1 MKTFAVLALSVAFLA
16 GCSATPYHEG
26 YGESR
31 LSQTVFR
38 ISTVANGYSEI
49 GREDD
54 IAMLRAAEIA
64 CMTGHQSFDVINE
77 QREQQGQISY
87 KYLTIE
93 LKEDGGRYDA
103 RMIMR
108 GLKAKLNT
116 DTECSF

>member
-1 MKTFAVLALSVAFLA
+1 MKRFAVLALSAALLV
-16 GCSATPYHEG
+16 GCSATPYNKG

-38 ISTVANGYSEI
+38 ISSVANGFSEI

-64 CMTGHQSFDVINE
+64 CMTGYQSFNVLNE
-77 QREQQGQISY
+77 EREQQRQISY

-93 LKEDGGRYDA
+93 LKESDGKYDA